1 MKFTLHRSLAV
12 TGAALILLSGCVS
25 MKKYKASQAAL
36 AQARTDS
43 AQLAQQV
50 ASLNGNVQDLTGK
63 NTTLQS
69 SLDSSRNQYS
79 TQQKSLEY
87 YQNYYKEGQDTLAAV
102 NQDVQNVLS
111 QAGITNGDVQQQN
124 DAIYVRLD
132 ENDVFRKNS
141 TKVSPTGQKVL
152 DGISQVVKNRPD
164 ANVTVGT
171 GDSAVGMA
179 EPMPASA
186 EASPAPRHHHHVS
199 HAASSGNSG
208 GTSAS
213 AGSGTSASGSSG
225 TSGSGSVAANNSTSN
240 GSGAS
245 GASAPE
251 HRKVH
256 HHYSS
261 EGGMSFSSGAHHP
274 GWSLKQA
281 RMVAVANHF
290 LKNGVSKVN
299 VSLQRPP
306 MNGTP
311 QSTAIKIIIRPG
323 RREFSPRNTS
333 AMRGNGNQ

>member
-1 MKFTLHRSLAV
+1 
-12 TGAALILLSGCVS
+12 
-25 MKKYKASQAAL
+25 MKKYKASQNSL

-50 ASLNGNVQDLTGK
+50 ASLNGNVQELTGK

-69 SLDSSRNQYS
+69 SLDSSRSQY
-79 TQQKSLEY
+79 TAQQKSMEY

-111 QAGITNGDVQQQN
+111 QAGITNGDVQQHN

-132 ENDVFRKNS
+132 ENDVFKKNS
-141 TKVSPTGQKVL
+141 TAVSATGQKVL
-152 DGISQVVKNRPD
+152 DGIAQVVVNRPD

-171 GDSAVGMA
+171 GDSAIGMA
-179 EPMPASA
+179 EPMPVA
-186 EASPAPRHHHHVS
+186 EESPKPRHHHHVS
-199 HAASSGNSG
+199 HAATSGNSG
-208 GTSAS
+208 AASAS
-213 AGSGTSASGSSG
+213 SNGSGN
-225 TSGSGSVAANNSTSN
+225 GSVAANNSSN

-245 GASAPE
+245 GSSEPA
-251 HRKVH
+251 HKKVH

-261 EGGMSFSSGAHHP
+261 EGGMSFTSKGHHP
-274 GWSLKQA
+274 GWSLKQG

-306 MNGTP
+306 MNGAP
-311 QSTAIKIIIRPG
+311 GTAIKIIIRPN
-323 RREFSPRNTS
+323 RREFTPRNAS
-333 AMRGNGNQ
+333 AMAGTE

>member
-1 MKFTLHRSLAV
+1 MKSTLHRSLAV
-12 TGAALILLSGCVS
+12 AGAALILMSSCVS
-25 MKKYKASQAAL
+25 MKKYKASQNAL

-63 NTTLQS
+63 NTSLQS
-69 SLDSSRNQYS
+69 SLDSSRNQYT

-102 NQDVQNVLS
+102 NQDVQNVVTQSGL
-111 QAGITNGDVQQQN
+111 ANADVQQQN

-132 ENDVFRKNS
+132 ENDVFKKNS
-141 TKVSPTGQKVL
+141 TKVTPAGQKVL
-152 DGISQVVKNRPD
+152 DGIAQVVQNRPD

-179 EPMPASA
+179 EPIPSVA
-186 EASPAPRHHHHVS
+186 ETPAPRHHHAH
-199 HAASSGNSG
+199 HAA
-208 GTSAS
+208 
-213 AGSGTSASGSSG
+213 ASGSSAS
-225 TSGSGSVAANNSTSN
+225 TSGSGAASGNSNGANGGVAANTTRTS

-245 GASAPE
+245 GSSEPA

-261 EGGMSFSSGAHHP
+261 EGGMAFNTSSGHHP
-274 GWSLKQA
+274 GWSLKQG

-290 LKNGVSKVN
+290 LKNGVPKVN

-306 MNGTP
+306 MGGTP
-311 QSTAIKIIIRPG
+311 STAIKIIIRPS
-323 RREFSPRNTS
+323 RREFSPRNAS
-333 AMRGNGNQ
+333 AMSSTEKQ

>member
-12 TGAALILLSGCVS
+12 AGAALILMSSCVS
-25 MKKYKASQAAL
+25 MKKYKASQNAL

-69 SLDSSRNQYS
+69 SLDSSRNQYA

-102 NQDVQNVLS
+102 NQDVQNVVTQSGL
-111 QAGITNGDVQQQN
+111 TNADVQQQN

-132 ENDVFRKNS
+132 ENDVFKKNS
-141 TKVSPTGQKVL
+141 TKVTPAGQKVL
-152 DGISQVVKNRPD
+152 DGIAQVVQNRPD
-164 ANVTVGT
+164 ANVTVGA

-179 EPMPASA
+179 EPMPAAA
-186 EASPAPRHHHHVS
+186 ETPAPRHHHVH
-199 HAASSGNSG
+199 HAATSGGSVSAGTSGTGAASGNGNGANG
-208 GTSAS
+208 GVAANTTSTNGA
-213 AGSGTSASGSSG
+213 G
-225 TSGSGSVAANNSTSN
+225 TSGSNEPA
-240 GSGAS
+240 
-245 GASAPE
+245 
-251 HRKVH
+251 HKKVH

-261 EGGMSFSSGAHHP
+261 EGGMSYSTGSGHHP
-274 GWSLKQA
+274 GWSLKQG

-290 LKNGVSKVN
+290 LKNGVPKVN

-311 QSTAIKIIIRPG
+311 GTAIKIIIRPN
-323 RREFSPRNTS
+323 RRELSPRNAS
-333 AMRGNGNQ
+333 AMSGTEKQ